1 MAKIGV
7 AHIGWHGHVGPAN
20 RLTAVL
26 ARQGHRLVAWAPEHF
41 RGSVQAAG
49 AELRPFGWD
58 ARAAVPSAPS
68 GPLAASKGRGFA
80 PLAVEMAKLAR
91 FYTGPLIDALHAEDI
106 ELVVHDAMTPW
117 ARVAADFLGLPRICS
132 FPGHP
137 PAWPYNLGS
146 VSPEQAA
153 TLEEC
158 RDDVRQRWGI
168 ELGDGA
174 AVLISAGDA
183 TMIYSTPEVLGK
195 PVPEPSWQLVGP
207 LMGPAPD
214 QSDEPALADLDGR
227 PLVYVALGTT
237 FNYRSDVFRAVLDA
251 LAAEEVNVLLSMGGR
266 DPAEVEPVP
275 GNARV
280 VPRVVA
286 RAVLRRTAV
295 HVTHGGASSVHESL
309 VAGVP
314 MVCVPQGADNAR
326 WGARVAAL
334 GVGEVIYEPTEEN
347 LRATVLRVL
356 GDESMRLRTG
366 ELAGRLEAFD
376 GEPIVAE
383 TVEKLLA

>member
-7 AHIGWHGHVGPAN
+7 AHVGWVGHVGPAN

-26 ARQGHRLVAWAPEHF
+26 ARQGHRLVAWAPEQF
-41 RGSVQAAG
+41 RAGVEAAG
-49 AELRPFGWD
+49 AELRPFGWEK
-58 ARAAVPSAPS
+58 RVAVPSAPS
-68 GPLAASKGRGFA
+68 DPPAALRGAGFA
-80 PLAVEMAKLAR
+80 GLAVELAR
-91 FYTGPLIDALHAEDI
+91 LTQYYTGPLLEALHAEDV
-106 ELVVHDAMTPW
+106 ELVVHDAVTPW

-137 PAWPYNLGS
+137 PAWPFNLGG

-168 ELGDGA
+168 DLGDGA

-183 TMIYSTPEVLGK
+183 TMVYSTPEVMGK
-195 PVPEPSWQLVGP
+195 PLPGPSWRHVGP
-207 LMGPAPD
+207 LMGAAPD
-214 QSDEPALADLDGR
+214 QADEPALAGLDGR

-237 FNYRSDVFRAVLDA
+237 FNYRSDIFRAALDA
-251 LAAEEVNVLLSMGGR
+251 LADVEVNVLLSMGGR
-266 DPAEVEPVP
+266 DPAEVQPVP
-275 GNARV
+275 ANAKV

-309 VAGVP
+309 IAGVP
-314 MVCVPQGADNAR
+314 MVCAPQGADNAR

-334 GVGEVIYEPTEEN
+334 DVGEVVYEPTEEN
-347 LRATVLRVL
+347 LRAAVLRVL
-356 GDESMRLRTG
+356 GDESMRHRTG